1 MTFLEDVI
9 LRNSCSTMPL
19 KIVVNNKFYVQLVP
33 NDFHKSTYR
42 NILRKYMFL
51 MVLEQR
57 IEYRPTYKLKK
68 YYVQSEELE
77 RELIDFENKWYD
89 KNKKKVEEIINEY
102 EM

>member
-19 KIVVNNKFYVQLVP
+19 KIVVNYKFYVQLVP

-42 NILRKYMFL
+42 NILRNYMYL
-51 MVLEQR
+51 MVLDQR
-57 IEYRPTYKLKK
+57 TEYRPSYKVKK
-68 YYVQSEELE
+68 YYVESEELE
-77 RELIDFENKWYD
+77 KELLDFENKWYD